1 MKIFSDSKRSGT
13 SLPNAITSIIGQDM
27 SIVGN
32 LSFQSKIQIDG
43 RLQGNLNGTSL
54 VLSESGR
61 ILGDVTTDS
70 LICYGQIDGN
80 LQVGKLF
87 LKKTGVINGR
97 VETSDLSVESG
108 GRLNGEIRPHN
119 KEMETEIARNA
130 QEPPATL
137 EQEPP
142 ALSSPGKPVWSEP

>member
-1 MKIFSDSKRSGT
+1 MKIFSDSKVPGSA
-13 SLPNAITSIIGQDM
+13 SIPNAISSIIGQDM
-27 SIVGN
+27 NIVGDI
-32 LSFQSKIQIDG
+32 SFKSKIQVDG
-43 RLQGNLNGTSL
+43 RLQGNLSGTCL

-61 ILGDVTTDS
+61 IVGDVATDS

-80 LQVGKLF
+80 LTVGKLF

-108 GRLNGEIRPHN
+108 GRLNGEIRP
-119 KEMETEIARNA
+119 RNLGSEDA
-130 QEPPATL
+130 QQAKASPATS

-142 ALSSPGKPVWSEP
+142 SLNTHAKPGRSGS